1 MMKKSS
7 KHSYISETFDIFHKI
22 MTETEFMIKIVVVV
36 NIVPVKIKD
45 NGNTLTNFELLFSSF
60 MLTL

>member
-22 MTETEFMIKIVVVV
+22 MTETEFMIKILVV

-45 NGNTLTNFELLFSSF
+45 NRNTL
-60 MLTL
+60 